1 MPNDLVAAESAVT
14 LEFSDNGVF
23 VSGLV
28 TAIFADRKLIAKV
41 ALSAVIGV
49 EMGAVEAIFAVT
61 GVEMG
66 AVEAIFAVTGVEMG
80 AVEALSAVTVLKY
93 LACRFGI
100 AGRERLEWDTVNI

>member
-14 LEFSDNGVF
+14 LEISDNGVF

-49 EMGAVEAIFAVT
+49 EMGAVEA
-61 GVEMG
+61 
-66 AVEAIFAVTGVEMG
+66 
-80 AVEALSAVTVLKY
+80 LSAVTVLKY